1 MMSWFDTSAIFR
13 MQKRLIC
20 VALNKERDFFYS
32 FPYRLVHVE
41 FLYDIVFHCC
51 RSVAKP
57 APAAKGGSRRRLPPP
72 APLPLFFL
80 LRPRGAQG
88 GFEGAP
94 AVGGLQPP
102 APPVAPPLSP
112 LMIHSCASCFLRH
125 PRLLLQ
131 PAA

>member
-1 MMSWFDTSAIFR
+1 MSWFDTSAIFR
-13 MQKRLIC
+13 IQKRLIC

-72 APLPLFFL
+72 ALTMATGTYPMGSAHPYPYPLGLNFT
-80 LRPRGAQG
+80 RRVTR
-88 GFEGAP
+88 ECTR
-94 AVGGLQPP
+94 VGK
-102 APPVAPPLSP
+102 
-112 LMIHSCASCFLRH
+112 
-125 PRLLLQ
+125 
-131 PAA
+131 